1 MAWSFL
7 IDLTDININKK
18 EVIKYKS
25 PGSLNEAAKDLSS
38 NKFSNPKIKVRNKI
52 LNTIIWTL
60 GFLNKKI
67 LIITV
72 SAKISE

>member
-7 IDLTDININKK
+7 IDLTDININRK

-38 NKFSNPKIKVRNKI
+38 NKLSNPKIKVKNKI

-60 GFLNKKI
+60 GFLYKKI

>member
-52 LNTIIWTL
+52 
-60 GFLNKKI
+60 
-67 LIITV
+67 
-72 SAKISE
+72 IS